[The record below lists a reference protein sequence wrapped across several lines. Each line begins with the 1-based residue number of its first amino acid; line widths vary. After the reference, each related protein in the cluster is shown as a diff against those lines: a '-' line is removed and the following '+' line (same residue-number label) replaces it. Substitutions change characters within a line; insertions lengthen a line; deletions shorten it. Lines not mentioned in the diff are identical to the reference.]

1 MPEAIRQDG
10 ARIHYEVHGDGF
22 PVLLLAPGHVS
33 SGIDSWNDTFYN
45 PVREL
50 SQHFKVIAMDQ
61 RHAGRSV
68 APALPFSY
76 EQTVGDQLAVLDAVG
91 AEKAHVVAAE
101 FGCVHAW
108 RLAHDAPE
116 RVRSIVAQEPA
127 GRDADNTLG
136 DFFGLFDATIRLV
149 RAAGF
154 DDPET
159 EGLGAVFE
167 AAARDGVFARNLEA
181 GPFAAR
187 LHDDE
192 DFRKEMLAVRR
203 EKYITLLVRFRD
215 AMFPDGRAHFSVP
228 DQWTGTLPAP
238 LLVLPGD
245 STRQPRGLAERI
257 AAEAPEAAL
266 LAPGFD
272 APARREETVASIVEF
287 LLKNNPS

>member
-136 DFFGLFDATIRLV
+136 DFFQLFDATIRLV

-167 AAARDGVFARNLEA
+167 AAARDGVFARNPEA

-192 DFRKEMLAVRR
+192 DFRKEMLAFRR

-228 DQWTGTLPAP
+228 DQWTGTLAAP

>member
-33 SGIDSWNDTFYN
+33 SGTDSWNDNFYD

-68 APALPFSY
+68 APAVPFSY

-127 GRDADNTLG
+127 GRGADNTLA
-136 DFFGLFDATIRLV
+136 DFFGLFDATMRLV
-149 RAAGF
+149 RAAAF

-187 LHDDE
+187 LHGDE
-192 DFRKEMLAVRR
+192 DFRKEMLTFRR

-228 DQWTGTLPAP
+228 DEWIGTLSAP
-238 LLVLPGD
+238 LLVLAGD

-257 AAEAPEAAL
+257 AAEAPEAAV

-287 LLKNNPS
+287 LLQNNPS